1 MQNTQKTTIKL
12 HGEKSSDKLCVYHS
26 KDLDGWFSGAVVKHK
41 YHNIDLMGWDYSDP
55 IPEMDIF
62 EPYSEVIF
70 IDVTL
75 PFNYLLS
82 LSSRVKLTVID
93 HHITFKNQVDDYVT
107 SDRSHDGEFLKVNS
121 IKPLPFEFIY
131 DSKLS
136 ACEIGFQ
143 HYFGYIPPI
152 VKLVGEYDTWRS
164 QGTPEWS
171 NEILPMKYFLYG
183 CVSSPDDVNP
193 NWLDIT
199 PTNYFGEMLS
209 CKSDMIE
216 KGSVV
221 KNYVETQNKSKTEF
235 YSFERECYG
244 YRVLCLNTNFFSSD
258 TMSSRFD
265 PEKHDLMMGFSFN
278 GEQWGVSLRS
288 IEGGVNVSEI
298 ARQRGGGG
306 HVCAAGFEAKNFEDI
321 FK

>member
-1 MQNTQKTTIKL
+1 MSKIKL
-12 HGEKSSDKLCVYHS
+12 YGEKSSNRLCVYHS
-26 KDLDGWFSGAVVKHK
+26 KDMDGWVSGAVVKHK
-41 YHNIDLMGWDYSDP
+41 YPDIDLMGWDYSDP
-55 IPEMDIF
+55 IPDINIF

-70 IDVTL
+70 IDVTF
-75 PFNYLLS
+75 PFDYLLS
-82 LSSRVKLTVID
+82 LSSSVKLTVID
-93 HHITFKNQVDDYVT
+93 HHITFKKQVDNYVF
-107 SDRSHDGEFLKVNS
+107 HLPLNGENS
-121 IKPLPFEFIY
+121 ERLPFEFIY

-136 ACEIGFQ
+136 ACEVAFQ

-164 QGTPEWS
+164 QGTPEWES
-171 NEILPMKYFLYG
+171 EILPMKYFLYG
-183 CVSSPDDVNP
+183 CVSSPEDVNP
-193 NWLDIT
+193 CWLDNI
-199 PTNYFGEMLS
+199 PTNYKGEIFS
-209 CKSDMIE
+209 CTGDMIE
-216 KGSVV
+216 KGLVV

-306 HVCAAGFEAKNFEDI
+306 HACAAGFEVKNFEDI